1 MRQPCPP
8 QDLQRP
14 CLQSEPAVRVQYI
27 IRHSA
32 PSYRR
37 HHRFI
42 IQSAMNA
49 LKSCNDYG
57 NHLLSLTEDENAPAC
72 NSVISYSRL
81 HSSMQ
86 ARLRQLE
93 EYNKRL
99 EVVLKK
105 DAQCSSLSQ
114 YNVAQ
119 LRNKIGQRHIF
130 QPRN

>member
-1 MRQPCPP
+1 
-8 QDLQRP
+8 
-14 CLQSEPAVRVQYI
+14 
-27 IRHSA
+27 
-32 PSYRR
+32 
-37 HHRFI
+37 
-42 IQSAMNA
+42 MNA
-49 LKSCNDYG
+49 LESCNEQRD
-57 NHLLSLTEDENAPAC
+57 NVLSLTEDENAPAHG
-72 NSVISYSRL
+72 SAISYSRL